1 MKKITTHFSAT
12 LFFIFTTIF
21 SSYAQ
26 LDIKTNLDNLL
37 DKKPDIS
44 IEAGSDKFSLE
55 LTNGLIFKKWG
66 EATIEDAQGNV
77 TEIGVKR
84 FGYNGI
90 LRANYY
96 FNPKTTLDGWFVS
109 PYARYRFQNIKFE
122 QPVVNNRFAMGLML
136 GRKGMITDVIGYQV
150 EAGFGYWITN
160 KYKIRATKEETDIL
174 QDFAFLSDLFKKLD
188 RLNIPINVT
197 FFYRIGG

>member
-1 MKKITTHFSAT
+1 MKKT
-12 LFFIFTTIF
+12 TTIISTTVLLILTTII

-26 LDIKTNLDNLL
+26 LDIKTNLDNLV

-77 TEIGVKR
+77 SEIGVKR
-84 FGYNGI
+84 LGYNGL

-96 FNPKTTLDGWFVS
+96 FSPKTTLDGWFVS

-122 QPVVNNRFAMGLML
+122 KPVVNNRFAMGLML
-136 GRKGMITDVIGYQV
+136 GRKGMVTDAIGYQV

-160 KYKIRATKEETDIL
+160 TYKIKATKEKIDIS
-174 QDFAFLSDLFKKLD
+174 QDFAFFSDLFKKLD

-197 FFYRIGG
+197 VFYRIGG

>member
-1 MKKITTHFSAT
+1 
-12 LFFIFTTIF
+12 
-21 SSYAQ
+21 
-26 LDIKTNLDNLL
+26 
-37 DKKPDIS
+37 
-44 IEAGSDKFSLE
+44 
-55 LTNGLIFKKWG
+55 
-66 EATIEDAQGNV
+66 
-77 TEIGVKR
+77 
-84 FGYNGI
+84 
-90 LRANYY
+90 
-96 FNPKTTLDGWFVS
+96 
-109 PYARYRFQNIKFE
+109 
-122 QPVVNNRFAMGLML
+122 MGLML